1 MSREDRTV
9 SWPVEV
15 RGDGDETRVYELD
28 ALQVYRVKV
37 ALVCAAVLGL
47 FALVMFL
54 IAVPRSLAY
63 GRVVE
68 ENLAI
73 KSRLHEIDRT
83 MSEVDRVLLRLRL
96 YDAQLQSLGAPD
108 GDHGPLPPQVI
119 SPDDQSVD
127 ALADGDLD
135 RVFAAAMDED
145 GPWLESTD
153 QSPGGAWAIS
163 VQARAETFLELFEKA
178 EPDLSQLMEDLEDM
192 KLLQNAL
199 PSLWPTQG
207 DFTSGFGWRKNPL
220 GQRWRFHSGVD
231 IAERRGT
238 PIFAVGDG
246 TVIRA
251 FYNEGYGRMVEIDH
265 GFGITTVYAHCHIL
279 RVREG
284 QRVEAG
290 ELIGTM
296 GSTGRVTG
304 PHLHF
309 EVRLEGHA
317 VNPLDYLPRMGLAGE
332 VGGL

>member
-1 MSREDRTV
+1 VKTEDQGE
-9 SWPVEV
+9 SWSIEV
-15 RGDGDETRVYELD
+15 RADGEHARSYLLGP
-28 ALQVYRVKV
+28 AQVIRLKI
-37 ALVCAAVLGL
+37 AMVCAAVM
-47 FALVMFL
+47 ALVGVILL
-54 IAVPRSLAY
+54 IVTVPRSLAY
-63 GRVVE
+63 SRVIE
-68 ENLAI
+68 ENLAV
-73 KSRLHEIDRT
+73 KARLQEIDRS

-96 YDAQLQSLGAPD
+96 YDAQLQSVGAPD
-108 GDHGPLPPQVI
+108 GDHGPLPKQVV
-119 SPDDQSVD
+119 SVQDESID

-145 GPWLESTD
+145 GPWLEATD
-153 QSPGGAWAIS
+153 LTPGEAWAAS
-163 VQARAETFLELFEKA
+163 VQARADTFLELFEKA
-178 EPDLSQLMEDLEDM
+178 EPDLSQLMEDLEDA
-192 KLLQNAL
+192 KLLKSAL
-199 PSLWPTQG
+199 PSVWPTRG

-246 TVIRA
+246 TVLRA
-251 FYNEGYGRMVEIDH
+251 LYNEGYGRMIEIDH

-290 ELIGTM
+290 DLIGTM

-317 VNPLDYLPRMGLAGE
+317 VNPLDYLPSRGLASE
-332 VGGL
+332 